1 MKRLLKFEAP
11 WCTKCKQMDV
21 VMKTMDIPYHIER
34 IDVDENVESTLF
46 YGIRGIPHMILLDEN
61 DNIITRV
68 NGAVS
73 KQQLEEALGIK

>member
-11 WCTKCKQMDV
+11 WCTKCKEMDNI
-21 VMKTMDIPYHIER
+21 METMNIPYIIEHVN
-34 IDVDENVESTLF
+34 VDDNMESTLF

-68 NGAVS
+68 SGVVS
-73 KQQLEEALGIK
+73 KQNLIEALELK